1 MIVFLLATACILGV
15 MMVGSYNAEKAYA
28 ASADR
33 TPNGQ
38 YIMVTG
44 AISTST
50 DLVYVIDV
58 PNRKLLA
65 YGIDPIKNTV
75 RVVDSNVKLTTAFG
89 SRR

>member
-1 MIVFLLATACILGV
+1 MVFLLATACILGV
-15 MMVGSYNAEKAYA
+15 MMVGSYNADKAYA

-44 AISTST
+44 AISDST
-50 DLVYVIDV
+50 DLLYVIDV

-65 YGIDPIKNTV
+65 YGINPIQNTV
-75 RVVDSNVKLTTAFG
+75 TVVDSNVRLATAFG
-89 SRR
+89 GSE